1 MEKWQAPVDETLAT
15 SDRYR
20 FRFGGNQY
28 LLMLPKIS
36 AELRLAGLYSKG
48 TWGALQG
55 GNGAGGR
62 VRGGRRCRGEGRPV
76 QQELWI
82 PLVLLFA
89 SLQQILKFLLVH
101 PAVPRWLNKIRR
113 LHAHDV
119 PLPLPLARGGDGS
132 FSFVANC
139 GGAECG
145 GGGGGGDVEQ
155 LRLPR
160 PRDNGAAF
168 LSVDCDRQ
176 ASNGKGDGN

>member
-1 MEKWQAPVDETLAT
+1 M
-15 SDRYR
+15 
-20 FRFGGNQY
+20 
-28 LLMLPKIS
+28 
-36 AELRLAGLYSKG
+36 
-48 TWGALQG
+48 
-55 GNGAGGR
+55 
-62 VRGGRRCRGEGRPV
+62 
-76 QQELWI
+76 
-82 PLVLLFA
+82 VLLFA

-145 GGGGGGDVEQ
+145 GGGRGGDVEQ

-168 LSVDCDRQ
+168 LSVGCDRQ